1 MRTSLVLYRN
11 WSLWF
16 WPGAPRYGS
25 GERAL
30 DLRLRRGAERLV
42 SCGTCVSKRNVTAW
56 YSSRSDG
63 PLVETHRR
71 AIGTAMTQF
80 TTPVAESVELDNRF
94 KSLSCK
100 RLLGCVTGQATRGAI
115 RRPGLSSVPPV
126 GVLMS
131 LDAELPFGYFHSSAG
146 TLF

>member
-1 MRTSLVLYRN
+1 MVLHRN
-11 WSLWF
+11 WSHWF
-16 WPGAPRYGS
+16 RPGAPRYGS

-42 SCGTCVSKRNVTAW
+42 SCETCVSKRNVTARCL
-56 YSSRSDG
+56 SRSDG
-63 PLVETHRR
+63 RLINTHHR

-80 TTPVAESVELDNRF
+80 TTPVTESVELDNRF
-94 KSLSCK
+94 KLLSCK
-100 RLLGCVTGQATRGAI
+100 RLLGCGIGRATRGAI

-131 LDAELPFGYFHSSAG
+131 LDAELPFGYFRSSAG
-146 TLF
+146 SLF